1 MNKAPTAVTRKRIL
15 SIAAAVTLI
24 GFGSLIFR
32 LFNLQIVNAEE
43 YQAQAAKQQLKVTEL
58 SATRG
63 TIYDA
68 NGNILAI
75 SSTAWTVCISPVDI
89 SNDTEKE
96 LIVGSL
102 SEMLGVSE
110 DYVRAKCERNTYYET
125 IKKNIDRP
133 LAEEVTQFAADN
145 GITAIYLE
153 EDNKRYYPYDNFAS
167 DLLGFTNSDNSG
179 AYGIESYYDKVLSGT
194 SGKVVSAKNAWGT
207 EMPYDYEEMYASE
220 DGNSLKLTIDEGI
233 QHFVEKNLEIA
244 VKEHSVQKRGTC
256 IVMDANTGAI
266 LAMST
271 KGDFDPNNPL
281 EISDEAQAEVDSQ
294 TTEEAKTEAKAEAQ
308 FTQWSNKAISEA
320 YEPGSVFKII
330 TLSAALDTN
339 TTTVND
345 TFFCSGS
352 IQVADRRISCW
363 KTAGHGQQTLAEA
376 VRNSCNPAFITIG
389 LRLGVE
395 NFCKYFEAFGL
406 TEETGIDL
414 PGEGTGIFYDPD
426 TMTEINLASCSFGQT
441 FKVMP
446 IQLITAVC
454 AAVNGGYLY
463 QPYVVSEV
471 LSSDGTV
478 ISETEPT
485 MVRQVISE
493 GTSATVRELLAGVVE
508 EGSGRSAK
516 VPGYRIGGKTG
527 TSEKLDQKA
536 EDGVERYV
544 SSFLAVAPIDDP
556 QIVILMLLDEAQ
568 MENPYGSVVAAPVV
582 GAMLADI
589 LPYMG
594 IEPVYTDEEL
604 ALMDGTVPYVEESI
618 VHDAMNTLRQKGY
631 SSSVVGEGTT
641 VIKQVPEA
649 GAKMDAGGTVYLY
662 TEESVIPGQVE
673 VPDVL
678 GMSVTDVNNAII
690 GAGLK
695 LKLTGVSETALNQIA
710 YSQFPEAGTLVYP
723 DSVVEVAFTVGT
735 AGEENSEAD

>member
-1 MNKAPTAVTRKRIL
+1 MNRAPTAVTRKRIL
-15 SIAAAVTLI
+15 AIAAAVTLI

-32 LFNLQIVNAEE
+32 LFNLQIVSAEE

-68 NGNILAI
+68 SGNILAI

-96 LIVGSL
+96 LIVSGL
-102 SEMLGVSE
+102 SNMLGVSAE
-110 DYVRAKCERNTYYET
+110 YVRAKCERNTYYET
-125 IKKNIDRP
+125 VKKNIDRP
-133 LAEEVTQFAADN
+133 LAEQVTQFAADN

-179 AYGIESYYDKVLSGT
+179 AYGIESYYDKVLSGV

-220 DGNSLKLTIDEGI
+220 DGNSIRLTIDEGI

-244 VKEHSVQKRGTC
+244 VKEHSVQQRGTC
-256 IVMDANTGAI
+256 IVMNAKTGAI

-281 EISDEAQAEVDSQ
+281 EISADAQENVDSQ
-294 TTEEAKTEAKAEAQ
+294 TTEEAKKDAKAEAQ
-308 FTQWSNKAISEA
+308 FTQWRNKAISDA

-330 TLSAALDTN
+330 TLSAALDSN

-345 TFFCSGS
+345 TFSCGGS
-352 IQVADRRISCW
+352 FQVADRRISCW
-363 KTAGHGQQTLAEA
+363 KAGGHGHQTLAEA

-389 LRLGVE
+389 LRLGIE

-406 TEETGIDL
+406 TEETGVDL

-441 FKVMP
+441 FKVTP
-446 IQLITAVC
+446 IQLVAAVC

-463 QPYVVSEV
+463 QPYVVSQV
-471 LSSDGTV
+471 LSSDDTV

-485 MVRQVISE
+485 MLRQVISE
-493 GTSATVRELLAGVVE
+493 NTSATVRELLAGVVE
-508 EGSGRSAK
+508 SGSGRSAK

-527 TSEKLDQKA
+527 TSEKLDQQT
-536 EDGVERYV
+536 ENGVERYV

-556 QIVILMLLDEAQ
+556 QIVVLMLLDEAQ
-568 MENPYGSVVAAPVV
+568 MANPYGSVVAAPVV

-594 IEPVYTDEEL
+594 IEPVYTDAEL
-604 ALMDGTVPYVEESI
+604 ALMDGKIPYVEESL
-618 VHDAMNTLRQKGY
+618 VHDAMDMLRQKGY
-631 SSSVVGEGTT
+631 SCSVVGEGTT

-649 GAKMDAGGTVYLY
+649 GAQMDAGGTVYLY

-673 VPDVL
+673 VPNVL
-678 GMSVTDVNNAII
+678 GMSVTDVNNAIV

-695 LKLTGVSETALNQIA
+695 LKLTGVSETALNQTA
-710 YSQFPEAGTLVYP
+710 YSQFPEAGALVYP

-735 AGEENSEAD
+735 DGEGNSEAD

>member
-266 LAMST
+266 LAM
-271 KGDFDPNNPL
+271 
-281 EISDEAQAEVDSQ
+281 
-294 TTEEAKTEAKAEAQ
+294 
-308 FTQWSNKAISEA
+308 
-320 YEPGSVFKII
+320 
-330 TLSAALDTN
+330 
-339 TTTVND
+339 
-345 TFFCSGS
+345 
-352 IQVADRRISCW
+352 
-363 KTAGHGQQTLAEA
+363 
-376 VRNSCNPAFITIG
+376 
-389 LRLGVE
+389 
-395 NFCKYFEAFGL
+395 
-406 TEETGIDL
+406 
-414 PGEGTGIFYDPD
+414 
-426 TMTEINLASCSFGQT
+426 
-441 FKVMP
+441 
-446 IQLITAVC
+446 
-454 AAVNGGYLY
+454 
-463 QPYVVSEV
+463 
-471 LSSDGTV
+471 
-478 ISETEPT
+478 
-485 MVRQVISE
+485 
-493 GTSATVRELLAGVVE
+493 
-508 EGSGRSAK
+508 
-516 VPGYRIGGKTG
+516 
-527 TSEKLDQKA
+527 
-536 EDGVERYV
+536 
-544 SSFLAVAPIDDP
+544 
-556 QIVILMLLDEAQ
+556 
-568 MENPYGSVVAAPVV
+568 
-582 GAMLADI
+582 
-589 LPYMG
+589 
-594 IEPVYTDEEL
+594 
-604 ALMDGTVPYVEESI
+604 
-618 VHDAMNTLRQKGY
+618 
-631 SSSVVGEGTT
+631 
-641 VIKQVPEA
+641 
-649 GAKMDAGGTVYLY
+649 
-662 TEESVIPGQVE
+662 
-673 VPDVL
+673 
-678 GMSVTDVNNAII
+678 
-690 GAGLK
+690 
-695 LKLTGVSETALNQIA
+695 
-710 YSQFPEAGTLVYP
+710 
-723 DSVVEVAFTVGT
+723 
-735 AGEENSEAD
+735 